1 MADRGDL
8 EGSKTRLD
16 AVGLATVPATVTPRI
31 NSRVLAL
38 PIGAGLAV
46 AGAVLWLS
54 FQAGGRTASLAIG
67 SPTAPLGAASFGSG
81 APLASTSAGSSI
93 SGTVPGGATAPS
105 IDVGS
110 TARPEPQPTE
120 PAPTSTPGADAT
132 PVPTRS
138 NDGTGGAPSDQRRLH
153 LAQVLSGSITPKS
166 VVSSQTGLFFVQ
178 NMMYLHTIRV
188 YDRDFNV
195 VKTIRDAVELSKFG
209 YPQFPGRVRG
219 APVEVAFTPDHRTA
233 FVSQY
238 AMFGSGFS
246 HPGGDTCLP
255 GSRVDRAFVYRI
267 DVATLRKTG
276 VVEVGSTPKFLAVTP
291 DGRRLLV
298 SNWCSGD
305 VAVINLAT
313 FKPIA
318 RVQVGWHP
326 RGLAFDARSNTAY
339 VAVWN
344 LDAVA
349 KIDLRTFKVSY
360 IRNVGANPRHLVS
373 DPSFRYLYVSL
384 NGDGRIAK
392 IDMATGKIVARVH
405 TGKEPRSM
413 AIAADGRS
421 LYVVNYSSGTATKVR
436 TRDMTVLQTVA
447 TNHHPIGIT
456 YDNATHEIWIACY
469 SGTLRVYR
477 DV

>member
-1 MADRGDL
+1 
-8 EGSKTRLD
+8 
-16 AVGLATVPATVTPRI
+16 LAAVPAPVTPRI
-31 NSRVLAL
+31 HTRFLAL
-38 PIGAGLAV
+38 PVGAGLAAV
-46 AGAVLWLS
+46 AAVLWLT
-54 FQAGGRTASLAIG
+54 FQAGGRATPLATD
-67 SPTAPLGAASFGSG
+67 SPTSPLLAAASPS
-81 APLASTSAGSSI
+81 PGSSAD
-93 SGTVPGGATAPS
+93 GRVPGLATTLP
-105 IDVGS
+105 GGGRP
-110 TARPEPQPTE
+110 TARPQPTE
-120 PAPTSTPGADAT
+120 PAPTSTPRPEAT
-132 PVPTRS
+132 PKPTPS

-153 LAQVLSGSITPKS
+153 LAQVISGGITPKS

-188 YDRDFNV
+188 YDRSFNV
-195 VKTIRDAVELSKFG
+195 VKTIRDAVDLAKFG
-209 YPQFPGRVRG
+209 YRQFPGRVRG
-219 APVEVAFTPDHRTA
+219 APVEAAFTPDHRTA
-233 FVSQY
+233 YVSQY
-238 AMFGSGFS
+238 AMFGPGFN
-246 HPGGDTCLP
+246 HPGDDTCLP
-255 GSRVDRAFVYRI
+255 SWQVDRGFVYRI

-276 VVEVGSTPKFLAVTP
+276 AVEVGSTPKFLAVTP
-291 DGRRLLV
+291 DGKRLLV

-305 VAVINLAT
+305 VSVINLAT
-313 FKPIA
+313 FQPIT
-318 RVQVGWHP
+318 RVRVGWHP

-339 VAVWN
+339 VAVWD

-360 IRNVGANPRHLVS
+360 IRNVGANPRHLVM

-384 NGDGRIAK
+384 NGDGKIAK
-392 IDMATGKIVARVH
+392 IDMANDRVVARVY

-447 TNHHPIGIT
+447 TNPHPIGIT